1 MSYSG
6 GGGYDQHRDY
16 GGRSASQDEPRGD
29 FTRRQDYDPTGDGAR
44 FSGMS

>member
-29 FTRRQDYDPTGDGAR
+29 FCNGSSEYPSLAYT
-44 FSGMS
+44 